1 MKSFIPTLLLCALAL
16 SLTAQPSKGKTLPL
30 VELSGKD
37 GGRVTGQDW
46 SSREIKGKVWTLMYV
61 DPDEKDVNEHVE
73 QALKKENFP
82 RDRYGSIAMIN
93 AAATWKPD
101 AVIKSVLKG
110 KQKDYPDT
118 IYAMDRNSSLVKK
131 WQLYDDN
138 YHVLTFDKEG
148 RVLYSKAGKLSDAD
162 IAELIAIIRANL

>member
-1 MKSFIPTLLLCALAL
+1 MKSFIPTLLLCTLAL
-16 SLTAQPSKGKTLPL
+16 SIIAQPSKGKTLPL

-37 GGRVTGQDW
+37 GGRVTGQAW
-46 SSREIKGKVWTLMYV
+46 SSREIKGKVWTFMYV

-73 QALKKENFP
+73 RALKKEKFP

-131 WQLYDDN
+131 WQLADDN

-162 IAELIAIIRANL
+162 IAELIGIIRANL